1 MSHVSSHHPRDRTLP
16 PNDSEPTAAA
26 RKTLLTRKTYVR
38 SSLMTGAALLA
49 LSACSQPVPEQP
61 SPGEIPAGLER
72 FYTQELTFGPC
83 GDYATTDADA
93 KAFANDTVQCARLEV
108 PLDYQ
113 NPDGRTAQIA
123 LLRVPAKGEP
133 GSRIGSLLLNPGG
146 PGYSGMGHAITVADA
161 AADSPVTERFDL
173 IGFDPR
179 GVGAST
185 PTLDCFTDDELEP
198 GVTNTGL
205 WGQNYTEEQT
215 RQLYE
220 QCAERSGGADV
231 LAHVGTRDVVRD
243 VDVLRAVLGDE
254 KLTFVGHSYGTRLEA
269 IYAETFPQNVRALVL
284 DGPVDPTTG
293 TAERRLD
300 QVESFQES
308 FENFAA
314 FCAQNS
320 DCPLGT
326 DPAQATAVFQQ
337 LVQPLFDEP
346 LTTADGRQLSDLEA
360 VTGVMFALNIEEIW
374 PELIQAIAELEAGKG
389 DTLMALRD
397 VSSGRNP
404 DGSYSNFGAALTAI
418 DCLDEER
425 YTPEQ
430 QTAMIRG
437 IYEVAPFMDTGRP
450 VTARNLCEHWPVQ
463 PTLGYPYAQ
472 NIEGLP
478 QTLVVASTRDS
489 ATPYSGGI
497 SLAEAL
503 GASLLTVEGQ
513 RHGVV
518 FAAGNACIDDIVA
531 DYLID
536 LELPE
541 EGATCT
547 L

>member
-1 MSHVSSHHPRDRTLP
+1 M
-16 PNDSEPTAAA
+16 
-26 RKTLLTRKTYVR
+26 
-38 SSLMTGAALLA
+38 GLA
-49 LSACSQPVPEQP
+49 LSACGQPISGQP
-61 SPGEIPAGLER
+61 PQPGEIPAGLER
-72 FYTQELTFGPC
+72 FYNQELTFGPC
-83 GDYATTDADA
+83 ADYATTDADA
-93 KAFANDTVQCARLEV
+93 KTFANDTYECARLEV
-108 PLDYQ
+108 PLDYE
-113 NPDGRTAQIA
+113 NPYGRTAQIA
-123 LLRVPAKGEP
+123 LLRVPARGEP
-133 GSRIGSLLLNPGG
+133 GSRIGSILTNPGG
-146 PGYSGMGHAITVADA
+146 PGLPGMAHAITVADA

-185 PTLDCFTDDELEP
+185 PTLDCFTDAELEP

-205 WGQNYTEEQT
+205 WGQNYTKEQT

-254 KLTFVGHSYGTRLEA
+254 KLTFVGHSYGTRLGA

-293 TAERRLD
+293 TAERRLV
-300 QVESFQES
+300 QFESFQES

-314 FCAQNS
+314 FCAQS
-320 DCPLGT
+320 PDCPLGT
-326 DPAQATAVFQQ
+326 DPAQATLVFQQ
-337 LVQPLFDEP
+337 LVQPLFDKP
-346 LTTADGRQLSDLEA
+346 IITADGRKLSDLEA

-374 PELIQAIAELEAGKG
+374 PTLIQAIAELEAGKG

-430 QTAMIRG
+430 QTAMMRS
-437 IYEVAPFMDTGRP
+437 IYDAAPFMDTGRP

-472 NIEGLP
+472 KIDGLP
-478 QTLVVASTRDS
+478 QTLIVAATRDS

-497 SLAEAL
+497 SLAETL
-503 GASLLTVEGQ
+503 GASLLTVEGKQ
-513 RHGVV
+513 HGVV

>member
-1 MSHVSSHHPRDRTLP
+1 MHTGTTYARSLLLLGALLLVLSACGQPSAVTL
-16 PNDSEPTAAA
+16 PTAA
-26 RKTLLTRKTYVR
+26 
-38 SSLMTGAALLA
+38 M
-49 LSACSQPVPEQP
+49 P
-61 SPGEIPAGLER
+61 SPAAGVIPAGLER
-72 FYTQELTFGPC
+72 FYTQELAFGPC
-83 GDYATTDADA
+83 ANYAMTEADA
-93 KAFANDTVQCARLEV
+93 AAFANDAFECARLEV

-123 LLRVPAKGEP
+123 LLRVPARGEP
-133 GSRIGSLLLNPGG
+133 GTRIGSLLTNPGG
-146 PGYSGMGHAITVADA
+146 PGFPGMRHAIRVADA

-185 PTLDCFTDDELEP
+185 PALDCWTDAELEP
-198 GVTNTGL
+198 GTTNFGL
-205 WGQNYTEEQT
+205 WGENYTEEDT
-215 RQLYE
+215 RQFYE

-254 KLTFVGHSYGTRLEA
+254 QLTFVGYSYGTRLGA

-293 TAERRLD
+293 TAARRLV
-300 QVESFQES
+300 QFESFQES
-308 FENFAA
+308 FERFAA
-314 FCAQNS
+314 FCAQS
-320 DCPLGT
+320 PDCPLGT
-326 DPAQATAVFQQ
+326 DPAQATTVFQR
-337 LVQPLFDEP
+337 LVQPLFDAP
-346 LTTADGRQLSDLEA
+346 VITADGRELSHLVA
-360 VTGVMFALNIEEIW
+360 VTGVLFALNIEEIW
-374 PELIQAIAELEAGKG
+374 PALMQGIAELKAGTG

-397 VSSGRNP
+397 VSAGRNP
-404 DGSYSNFGAALTAI
+404 DGSYSNFGDALTTI

-430 QTAMIRG
+430 QTDMMRG
-437 IYEVAPFMDTGRP
+437 IYAAAPFMDTGRP

-478 QTLVVASTRDS
+478 QTLVVAATRDS
-489 ATPYSGGI
+489 ATPYAGGI

-513 RHGVV
+513 QHGVV
-518 FAAGNACIDDIVA
+518 FVAGNACIDAIAA
-531 DYLID
+531 DYLIN
-536 LELPE
+536 LKLPAD
-541 EGATCT
+541 GATCT

>member
-1 MSHVSSHHPRDRTLP
+1 MTNISFNPPRDHTLP
-16 PNDSEPTAAA
+16 PHDSEPTAPA

-83 GDYATTDADA
+83 ADYATTDADA
-93 KAFANDTVQCARLEV
+93 KAFANDTFQCARLEV
-108 PLDYQ
+108 PLDYE

-123 LLRVPAKGEP
+123 LLRVPARGEP
-133 GSRIGSLLLNPGG
+133 GSRIGSILTNPGG
-146 PGYSGMGHAITVADA
+146 PGFAGMSLANDLATSL
-161 AADSPVTERFDL
+161 ADSPITERFDL

-185 PTLDCFTDDELEP
+185 PALDCLTDAESEP
-198 GVTNTGL
+198 GVRNTGL
-205 WGQNYTEEQT
+205 WGQNYTEEDT

-243 VDVLRAVLGDE
+243 MDVLRAVLGDE
-254 KLTFVGHSYGTRLEA
+254 QLTFVGYSYGTRLGA
-269 IYAETFPQNVRALVL
+269 IYAETFSQNVRALVL

-293 TAERRLD
+293 TAERRLV
-300 QVESFQES
+300 QFESFQES

-314 FCAQNS
+314 FCAQNP

-360 VTGVMFALNIEEIW
+360 VTGVMFALNIEELW
-374 PELIQAIAELEAGKG
+374 PVLIQAIAELKAGNG
-389 DTLMALRD
+389 DILMRMRD
-397 VSSGRNP
+397 TSAQRSP
-404 DGSYSNFGAALTAI
+404 DGSYSNFGDALTAI

-430 QTAMIRG
+430 QTDMMRG
-437 IYEVAPFMDTGRP
+437 IYAVAPFMDTGRP
-450 VTARNLCEHWPVQ
+450 VTARNICEHWPVQ

-478 QTLVVASTRDS
+478 ETLIVSVTRDP
-489 ATPYSGGI
+489 ATPHSGGI
-497 SLAEAL
+497 SLAETL
-503 GASLLTVEGQ
+503 GGTLLTVEGEQ
-513 RHGVV
+513 HGV
-518 FAAGNACIDDIVA
+518 ALTDDNACVNDIVA
-531 DYLID
+531 DYLIN
-536 LELPE
+536 LELPD

>member
-1 MSHVSSHHPRDRTLP
+1 MSHVSSNQPRDRTLP
-16 PNDSEPTAAA
+16 PHDSEPTAAA
-26 RKTLLTRKTYVR
+26 RKTLLTRKIYVR
-38 SSLMTGAALLA
+38 SLLMTGTALLA

-83 GDYATTDADA
+83 ADYATTDADA

-108 PLDYQ
+108 PLDYE

-123 LLRVPAKGEP
+123 LLRVPARGEP
-133 GSRIGSLLLNPGG
+133 GSRIGSILTNPGG
-146 PGYSGMGHAITVADA
+146 PGYPGMADAITVAEA

-185 PTLDCFTDDELEP
+185 PALDCLTDAELEP
-198 GVTNTGL
+198 GVTNFGI
-205 WGQNYTEEQT
+205 WGENYTEEDT
-215 RQLYE
+215 RQFYE

-231 LAHVGTRDVVRD
+231 LAHVGTRDAVRD

-254 KLTFVGHSYGTRLEA
+254 KLTFFGQSYGSRFGA
-269 IYAETFPQNVRALVL
+269 VYAETFPQNVRALVL
-284 DGPVDPTTG
+284 DGPMDPTIG
-293 TAERRLD
+293 TAERRLVL
-300 QVESFQES
+300 VESYQEA

-337 LVQPLFDEP
+337 LVQPLFDKP
-346 LTTADGRQLSDLEA
+346 ITTTDGCKLTHVEAVVGVMLALDLEEA
-360 VTGVMFALNIEEIW
+360 W
-374 PELIQAIAELEAGKG
+374 PYLIQGIAELEAGKG
-389 DTLMALRD
+389 DTVMAWRD
-397 VSSGRNP
+397 FSAGRSP
-404 DGSYSNFGAALTAI
+404 DGSYSNFGDAVAAI

-430 QTAMIRG
+430 QTAMMRS
-437 IYEVAPFMDTGRP
+437 IYDAAPFMDTGRP
-450 VTARNLCEHWPVQ
+450 VAARNLCEHWPVQ

-478 QTLVVASTRDS
+478 QTLVVAATRDS

-497 SLAEAL
+497 SLAETL
-503 GASLLTVEGQ
+503 GASLLTVEDGQ
-513 RHGVV
+513 HGVV
-518 FAAGNACIDDIVA
+518 FAAGNACVNDIVA

-536 LELPE
+536 LDLPD
-541 EGATCT
+541 EGTTCT

>member
-1 MSHVSSHHPRDRTLP
+1 MHTRITF
-16 PNDSEPTAAA
+16 A
-26 RKTLLTRKTYVR
+26 RSLL
-38 SSLMTGAALLA
+38 LLGALLLV
-49 LSACSQPVPEQP
+49 LSACGQPVATQP
-61 SPGEIPAGLER
+61 TAVTLPAAVTAATQPTAVTLPAALTQTPTSGEIPAGLER
-72 FYTQELTFGPC
+72 FYTQELAFGPC
-83 GDYATTDADA
+83 ADYATTEADA
-93 KAFANDTVQCARLEV
+93 EAFANETYQCARLEV

-113 NPDGRTAQIA
+113 NPNGRTAQIA
-123 LLRVPAKGEP
+123 LLRVPARGEP
-133 GSRIGSLLLNPGG
+133 GTRIGSLLTNPGG
-146 PGYSGMGHAITVADA
+146 PGFAGMSLATDLATRL
-161 AADSPVTERFDL
+161 ADSPITERFDL

-185 PTLDCFTDDELEP
+185 PTLDCWTDAELEP
-198 GVTNTGL
+198 GAANFGL
-205 WGQNYTEEQT
+205 WGENYTEEDT

-243 VDVLRAVLGDE
+243 MDVLRAVLGDE
-254 KLTFVGHSYGTRLEA
+254 QLTFVGYSYGTRLGA

-293 TAERRLD
+293 TAERRLF
-300 QVESFQES
+300 QFESFGES
-308 FENFAA
+308 FERFAA
-314 FCAQNS
+314 FCAQNP

-337 LVQPLFDEP
+337 LVRPLADNP
-346 LTTADGRQLSDLEA
+346 IITADGRELNDHEA
-360 VTGVMFALNIEEIW
+360 VAGVLFGLNIEQIW
-374 PELIQAIAELEAGKG
+374 PPLVQGIAELKAGNG
-389 DTLMALRD
+389 DILMRMRD
-397 VSSGRNP
+397 ASAQRSP
-404 DGSYSNFGAALTAI
+404 DGSYSNLGDAVTTI

-430 QTAMIRG
+430 QTDMMRA
-437 IYEVAPFMDTGRP
+437 IYDAAPFMDPGRP

-472 NIEGLP
+472 NIAGLP
-478 QTLVVASTRDS
+478 QTLVVAATRDS
-489 ATPYSGGI
+489 ATPYAGGI

-518 FAAGNACIDDIVA
+518 FVADNACVDTIAA
-531 DYLID
+531 DYLIN
-536 LELPE
+536 LQLPAD
-541 EGATCT
+541 GATCT